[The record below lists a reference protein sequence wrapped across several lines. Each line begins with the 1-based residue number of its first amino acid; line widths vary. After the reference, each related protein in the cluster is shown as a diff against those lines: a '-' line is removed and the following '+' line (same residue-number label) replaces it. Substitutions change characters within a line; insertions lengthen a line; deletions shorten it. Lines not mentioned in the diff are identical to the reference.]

1 MPWKITKLIVFVY
14 LISSAAVSIY
24 ALYGLWRLDPAALV
38 ESVGR
43 GAFPDTDKL
52 KGGPPKIQNVD
63 PARLAVG
70 GMQSTLKVY
79 GYNFDAASTVRLN
92 GVARTPQF
100 VDEHELVVLLTPSD
114 TTSPAILS
122 ATVVRPKAAQ
132 NTPTDKGKGAT
143 EGKDASQGKAGA
155 GADAPAP
162 AAAPEVSSSN
172 VVEVPIGQVYVKWIV
187 FWTEATFSLEVRLM
201 LLVLF
206 AGAFAASIYGIKSF
220 VDYAGEETLTA
231 SWCWLYFSR
240 PILGSGLAFI
250 FYLVIRAG
258 FLASTGADAKAINPF
273 GFVAVAALVG
283 MFSDKAILKL
293 GDVFNALFQPA
304 DTRSNK
310 LQGLSIALSA
320 LPNAA
325 AGAKYGPHQLA
336 KGGTPPY
343 KWTVNPALPGGL
355 NLGGDGVLTGTP
367 TAPMAAT
374 MFAFKVTDAVGATDN
389 TSLSLTVT

>member
-14 LISSAAVSIY
+14 LIASAAVSIY

-38 ESVGR
+38 ESAGR

-52 KGGPPKIQNVD
+52 KGGPPRIQSVD

-70 GMQSTLKVY
+70 GTQSILKVY
-79 GYNFDAASTVRLN
+79 GYNFDQTSTVSLN
-92 GVARTPQF
+92 GVARAPQF
-100 VDEHELVVLLTPSD
+100 VDEHELVVMLTPSD
-114 TTSPAILS
+114 TTTPTILS
-122 ATVVRPKAAQ
+122 ATVVRAKAAPSI
-132 NTPTDKGKGAT
+132 PTDKA
-143 EGKDASQGKAGA
+143 KDANQGKAGA
-155 GADAPAP
+155 GVPAP
-162 AAAPEVSSSN
+162 AAAPEASISN

-258 FLASTGADAKAINPF
+258 FLASTGADAKSINPF

-304 DTRSNK
+304 DTRSDK
-310 LQGLSIALSA
+310 LQGLSIALST
-320 LPNAA
+320 LPDGT
-325 AGAKYGPHQLA
+325 AGTKYGPHQLA

-343 KWTVNPALPGGL
+343 KWTVNPTLPVGL
-355 NLGGDGVLTGTP
+355 SLGGDGVLTGTP
-367 TAPMAAT
+367 AAAMAAT
-374 MFAFKVTDAVGATDN
+374 VFTFKVTDAVGATDN
-389 TSLSLTVT
+389 KSLSLTVT